1 MERQGSRREDGS
13 DEGGEGDV
21 DGEEQG
27 REVEGRDG
35 KVERVK
41 EHTLLWARR
50 EVCSL
55 LPPASIHSVVLHKES
70 LSIMLKCV
78 PSTSLLSTL

>member
-1 MERQGSRREDGS
+1 MERQGSRRGDGS

-55 LPPASIHSVVLHKES
+55 LPLLRFIVLFFTKSHYQ
-70 LSIMLKCV
+70 
-78 PSTSLLSTL
+78 